1 MIQKRNKK
9 HIRNLIFKAKKRIKN
24 ASNSSNWKAVEL
36 NRDKLKLIKTGF
48 KKNII
53 KKRKSN
59 RRVLFT
65 APRNINY
72 YKRSDYELTNKFL
85 NEIRDCVLSGR
96 KIFID
101 FSETKFIS
109 AAAMLSFLA
118 EIDVLVTKSKFG
130 ANAVNFSH
138 PKDEKT
144 ESILNQVGFYDIVR
158 KTKRATKDFDDVS
171 FWKYTSG
178 ICSEPML
185 AKEMM
190 IDIKKEIEKSASRK
204 LYRGFTEAM
213 SNSVE
218 HAYIDDTDHDEE
230 EGTAKWWTFAGINN
244 KEIVIVI
251 CDKGVG
257 IPKTLPKTQ
266 GFKILKDL
274 ISSLGFS
281 VTNVKDS
288 ALIKAST
295 MLQETRTLQKNRGKG
310 LNDIKS
316 VIDSIGSGYMGIFSN
331 NGRYIYNGKT
341 GKIKEVLSD
350 HKTSVNG
357 TIIEWT
363 FPCEMETTSD
373 EHNPSC

>member
-1 MIQKRNKK
+1 
-9 HIRNLIFKAKKRIKN
+9 
-24 ASNSSNWKAVEL
+24 VEL
-36 NRDKLKLIKTGF
+36 NREKLKFIKSGF

-53 KKRKSN
+53 NKRKSN
-59 RRVLFT
+59 KRVLFT

-85 NEIRDCVLSGR
+85 NEIRDCLLSDR

-118 EIDVLVTKSKFG
+118 EIDVLITKSKFG

-138 PKDEKT
+138 PKDEKI
-144 ESILNQVGFYDIVR
+144 ESILSQVGFYDIVR
-158 KTKRATKDFDDVS
+158 KTKRTTKDFDDVS

-266 GFKILKDL
+266 GYKTLKDL

-281 VTNVKDS
+281 LTNVRDS

-316 VIDSIGSGYMGIFSN
+316 VIDSIGSGYMGI
-331 NGRYIYNGKT
+331 
-341 GKIKEVLSD
+341 
-350 HKTSVNG
+350 
-357 TIIEWT
+357 
-363 FPCEMETTSD
+363 
-373 EHNPSC
+373 